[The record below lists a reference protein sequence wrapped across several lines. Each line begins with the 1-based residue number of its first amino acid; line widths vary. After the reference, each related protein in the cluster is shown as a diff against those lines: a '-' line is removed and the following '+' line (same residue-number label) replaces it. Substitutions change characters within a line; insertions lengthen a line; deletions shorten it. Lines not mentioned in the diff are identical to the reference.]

1 MSDEIKNLTK
11 LISENKIDQAINILL
26 DVTKND
32 SDLNNQ
38 VIGQSAKFKDLRKKE
53 ILGILDSRDIDL
65 AQNKIN
71 YALLEIING
80 IKQTVKRVF
89 ISYNHNDA
97 EIANKIADKLKAQN
111 ISVIIDIEKMKSGE
125 DIRSFIESSIRD
137 TETTLSVI
145 SANSLL
151 SDWVA
156 MESIDTFNNE
166 KTNAEKKFIA
176 CYLEDG
182 FFRADFT
189 DNALNSIH
197 KKIEEI
203 QAEITQRVVNNQG
216 IADLNNKRDRLR
228 SLDFNID
235 KIIGRLR
242 DCLCVDIRG
251 ENFEKNIDKI
261 VQAIKS

>member
-1 MSDEIKNLTK
+1 MSDEIKNITK
-11 LISENKIDQAINILL
+11 LISENKIEQAINILL
-26 DVTKND
+26 DLTKND

-38 VIGQSAKFKDLRKKE
+38 VIGQSAKFKDIRKKE
-53 ILGILDSRDIDL
+53 ILGIADSRDIDL

-80 IKQTVKRVF
+80 IKQTLKTVF
-89 ISYNHNDA
+89 ISYNHSDA
-97 EIANKIADKLKAQN
+97 EIANKIADKLKAQD
-111 ISVIIDIEKMKSGE
+111 IIVIIDSKKMNAGE

-137 TETTLSVI
+137 TEATI
-145 SANSLL
+145 SIISTNSLL

-156 MESIDTFNNE
+156 MESINTFNNE
-166 KTNAEKKFIA
+166 KMNAEKKFIA
-176 CYLEDG
+176 CYLEDD
-182 FFRADFT
+182 FLKADFT

-197 KKIEEI
+197 KNIDEI
-203 QAEITQRVVNNQG
+203 QTEITKRVAENQG

-228 SLDFNID
+228 SLEFNID

-242 DCLCVDIRG
+242 DCLSVDIRDDK
-251 ENFEKNIDKI
+251 FEISFDKI